1 MKLGE
6 ANALA
11 VQPVQIGRFDDG
23 IPVSGYVAIPLIVR
37 KHNDDV
43 GRLRRLTRHNGN
55 AADGGTK
62 LAPAWLSDFHSL
74 H

>member
-11 VQPVQIGRFDDG
+11 VQPIQIGCFDDG
-23 IPVSGYVAIPLIVR
+23 IAVSGYVAIPLIVR
-37 KHNDDV
+37 KHKDDV
-43 GRLRRLTRHNGN
+43 GRLRRLTCHNGD

-62 LAPAWLSDFHSL
+62 LTPAWLSDFHSL